1 MGRDGG
7 RRCPSYIYRHLPEL
21 CTDTCSAPAL
31 VLPLGPTL
39 SLVITLTLSPSQVPE
54 LFRMQW
60 VRAYADDGSDEQRCQ
75 RIATFLDGQL
85 GPEEDP

>member
-1 MGRDGG
+1 MLSISTRW
-7 RRCPSYIYRHLPEL
+7 
-21 CTDTCSAPAL
+21 
-31 VLPLGPTL
+31 VVPLGPTL
-39 SLVITLTLSPSQVPE
+39 SLTLTLTLSPSQVPE

-60 VRAYADDGSDEQRCQ
+60 VRAYAEDGSDEQRCQ